1 MTRPPSILR
10 RFGGDAGGNV
20 FAIVAL
26 GILGLTAAVGS
37 AVDAGRGEMVR
48 TKLQNS
54 LDAAGLAAGA
64 SLDTQDL
71 NSVVSKYMNV
81 NFTGTGTLGAT
92 ITSTTASL
100 STDQTTLTVTAVA
113 SLPTTFMK
121 IFAHPTITLNA
132 STQVTRAA
140 KGMEL
145 VLVMDNT
152 GSMTDPAGGGVSK
165 IAASISAANSLL
177 NILYGSNDTQN
188 NLWVGLVPFSQAVN
202 IGTGYP
208 GWVSMSSTDYGPVVT
223 TTGSTHCPAASGF
236 TATYTSSLPGC
247 SYKSTGSSAPSF
259 GSADWRGCVL
269 SRPTAY
275 DTSDDPPSVKIF
287 QPYVYPTTA
296 TGTSGTA
303 GCTGGFNG
311 WSCSKTSSGKKTT
324 YYDYSYYS
332 SILDNKGPN
341 ALCPQQAVQPMVAE
355 KSIVSAA
362 INNMKAAGDT
372 DIDIGLVWGWRM
384 LSPRWRTLW
393 GGEMNTN
400 NLPLDYNAPLM
411 NKVVVL
417 MTDGDNHYSP
427 GNYSAYGF
435 LSDGNL
441 GTTSETTAEGQLNT
455 RTAAV
460 CTAMKAQGILIYT
473 IALGT
478 DISATGQTLL
488 RNCATSPDYYFAS
501 PTTADLQTDFQM
513 IGDSLANLRI
523 SR

>member
-1 MTRPPSILR
+1 
-10 RFGGDAGGNV
+10 
-20 FAIVAL
+20 
-26 GILGLTAAVGS
+26 
-37 AVDAGRGEMVR
+37 
-48 TKLQNS
+48 
-54 LDAAGLAAGA
+54 
-64 SLDTQDL
+64 
-71 NSVVSKYMNV
+71 
-81 NFTGTGTLGAT
+81 
-92 ITSTTASL
+92 
-100 STDQTTLTVTAVA
+100 
-113 SLPTTFMK
+113 MK
-121 IFAHPTITLNA
+121 IFNHTTMALSA
-132 STQVTRAA
+132 STEVTRAA

-152 GSMTDPAGGGVSK
+152 GSMTDSAGAGVSK
-165 IAASISAANSLL
+165 IAASITAANSLL
-177 NILYGSNDTQN
+177 NILYGTASTQN

-202 IGTGYP
+202 IGTAHP
-208 GWVSMSSTDYGPVVT
+208 TWLSMSSTDYGPVIT
-223 TTGSTHCPAASGF
+223 TTGSTHCPAASGY

-247 SYKSTGSSAPSF
+247 SYKSNTGTSTPTFASTN
-259 GSADWRGCVL
+259 WRGCVL
-269 SRPTAY
+269 SRATAY

-311 WSCSKTSSGKKTT
+311 WKCSKTTSGKATT

-341 ALCPQQAVQPMVAE
+341 ALCPKQAVQPMVAE
-355 KSIVSAA
+355 KSTVAAA

-372 DIDIGLVWGWRM
+372 NVNIGLVWGWRM
-384 LSPRWRTLW
+384 LSPRWRNLW
-393 GGEMNTN
+393 GGEMNSN
-400 NLPLDYNAPLM
+400 SLPLNYNTPLM

-478 DISATGQTLL
+478 DISTTGQNLL
-488 RNCATSPDYYFAS
+488 KNCATSPDYYFKS
-501 PTTADLQTDFQM
+501 PTTADMQTAFQM